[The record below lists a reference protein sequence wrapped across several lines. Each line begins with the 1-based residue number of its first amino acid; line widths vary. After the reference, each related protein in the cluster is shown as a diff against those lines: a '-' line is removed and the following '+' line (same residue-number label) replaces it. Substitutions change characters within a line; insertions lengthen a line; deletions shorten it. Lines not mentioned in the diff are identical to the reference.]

1 MNVACPRHPSTGTML
16 ALHPRRLSEN
26 KPATSAITS
35 LRDDEVTERCHGY
48 QKYSFSLSLDTAP
61 KPYYFG
67 SRNPHVSA
75 VFTTALLDLA
85 SVRSTRATAVK
96 HRQLISAL
104 RRDELAGANSNATS
118 EVTGQACP
126 RHSVCPA
133 RPACPGV
140 PWGVPWDWPWSAPR
154 GCPRK
159 AGCAQCV
166 PLIEQF

>member
-1 MNVACPRHPSTGTML
+1 M
-16 ALHPRRLSEN
+16 
-26 KPATSAITS
+26 ITIHRGDSS

-48 QKYSFSLSLDTAP
+48 QNYFFLALDTAP

-67 SRNPHVSA
+67 SKNPHVSA

-85 SVRSTRATAVK
+85 SVRSTRATAAN
-96 HRQLISAL
+96 HRQSSAL
-104 RRDELAGANSNATS
+104 SRDELGVANSNVTS

-126 RHSVCPA
+126 RHSAC
-133 RPACPGV
+133 PACPG
-140 PWGVPWDWPWSAPR
+140 GLAWSAPR
-154 GCPRK
+154 GRPRK